1 MKRVWLSVVLMCGL
15 VVSAGLL
22 ASPARADG
30 LPVLGVDVGGTGVA
44 SSAGDERYVT
54 LPAGRGTVVAR
65 VNPAGGRVLGSRVLR
80 GSFTIPAVA
89 YDGSASGLSADGRI
103 LVLIEPRQGFPRAKT
118 TFTVLSAPRLRPL
131 RVVRLRGDFSFDA
144 ISPRGTLM
152 YLIQYTVPTD
162 PSRYLVRAYNLHTG
176 RLLANPVTDPR
187 EQTDKM
193 RGSPITRTTSPD
205 GRFAYTLY
213 DGAGSTPFIHALDTS
228 HQTAHCI
235 DLDMLVGST
244 RLWQLRLTL
253 TNHGG
258 TLAVHKGN
266 DVAASIDTHSFRAI
280 PVPPPASVS
289 QQGTHPNA
297 STIPWT
303 LIVLSSVGALA
314 LLATL
319 TLTLRRRQRPA
330 TAQ

>member
-1 MKRVWLSVVLMCGL
+1 MKRVWSSVLLVCGL

-22 ASPARADG
+22 ASAARADG
-30 LPVLGVDVGGTGVA
+30 LPVLGVDVGGSGVA
-44 SSAGDERYVT
+44 TSAGDARYVT

-65 VNPAGGRVLGSRVLR
+65 VSPVGGRVLGSRVLR

-103 LVLIEPRQGFPRAKT
+103 LVLIEPRQSFPRAKT

-162 PSRYLVRAYNLHTG
+162 PTRYLVRAYNLHTG
-176 RLLANPVTDPR
+176 RLLSKPVTDPR

-213 DGAGSTPFIHALDTS
+213 DGAGGTPFIHALDTT

-266 DVAASIDTHSFRAI
+266 DVDASIDTHSFRAI
-280 PVPPPASVS
+280 PVSPLASLS